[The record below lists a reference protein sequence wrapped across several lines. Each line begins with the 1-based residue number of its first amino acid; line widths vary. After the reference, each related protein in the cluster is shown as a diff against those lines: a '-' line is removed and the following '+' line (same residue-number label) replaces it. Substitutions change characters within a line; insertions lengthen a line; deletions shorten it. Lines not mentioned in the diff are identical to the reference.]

1 MCLQPREAVQEGGL
15 RVEEQAKI
23 ILDDVLDR
31 LPDVPN
37 LDEIRKRVEELTPYT
52 MVALQVNIIPGVI
65 IVHRPFC

>member
-1 MCLQPREAVQEGGL
+1 M
-15 RVEEQAKI
+15 EEQAKV

-52 MVALQVNIIPGVI
+52 MVALQVNTIPGVI
-65 IVHRPFC
+65 IVHRPF

>member
-15 RVEEQAKI
+15 RVEEQAKV

-52 MVALQVNIIPGVI
+52 MVALQVNTIPGVI
-65 IVHRPFC
+65 IVHRPF